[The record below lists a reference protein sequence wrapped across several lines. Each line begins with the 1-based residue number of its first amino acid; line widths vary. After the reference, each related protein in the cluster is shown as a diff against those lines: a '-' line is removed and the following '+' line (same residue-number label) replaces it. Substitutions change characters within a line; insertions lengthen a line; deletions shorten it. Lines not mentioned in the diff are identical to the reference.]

1 MTRRVLLGTG
11 AAVVVSAGALA
22 VAEVTHRL
30 DDVAEAVGIEPTPL
44 PDPEDS
50 RILRRASGETG
61 TLLAMVEATAAAH
74 PDLALADVEV
84 IGREQLQA
92 LGGSTAATDVAAPP
106 AEPGAALTV
115 LEDAYT
121 RAATQR
127 ASDAGDAFSPAL
139 VRVLASMS
147 AGHAQTARQ
156 LRRLR

>member
-22 VAEVTHRL
+22 AAEVTHRL

-50 RILRRASGETG
+50 RILRRASTG
-61 TLLAMVEATAAAH
+61 TATLLAMSEATASAY
-74 PDLALADVEV
+74 PGLALADVEV
-84 IGREQLQA
+84 ITREQLTA
-92 LGGSTAATDVAAPP
+92 LGGTTAATDVAAPP
-106 AEPGAALTV
+106 AGQGAALTA
-115 LEDAYT
+115 LEDAYAL
-121 RAATQR
+121 AATQR
-127 ASDAGDAFSPAL
+127 ATDAGAAFSPAL

-147 AGHAQTARQ
+147 AGHAQTARR